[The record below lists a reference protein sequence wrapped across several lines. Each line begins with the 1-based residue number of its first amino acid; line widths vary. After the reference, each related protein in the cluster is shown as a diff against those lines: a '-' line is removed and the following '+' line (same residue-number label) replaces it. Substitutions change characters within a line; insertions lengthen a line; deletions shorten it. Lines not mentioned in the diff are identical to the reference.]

1 MGKLASKSELVMIYK
16 IIYII
21 FITIAFSQNES
32 ILILQIN
39 VEGNHRL
46 SKNDVIRNARL
57 YEQMEIEGPEI
68 QQAIKRLWKLNRFEN
83 IQIIIDYN
91 RYNVMT
97 LYCKIK
103 PNCNF

>member
-1 MGKLASKSELVMIYK
+1 MGKLASKSELIMIYK

-83 IQIIIDYN
+83 IQIIIY
-91 RYNVMT
+91 Y
-97 LYCKIK
+97 
-103 PNCNF
+103 